1 MRRTEPVEKVQRKL
15 GFFDRLVLMS
25 DPCEVTNGDDAYTAP
40 VFGTELRREEIGTVT
55 FLDNLNSA
63 PNHVRDVSQNQD
75 GSVVAWWEQNGV
87 GYYDL
92 FIAAEG
98 GVSAPQDASY
108 LFRGYRN
115 VTGIYFNGAF
125 DTENVTKLDLSSFD
139 TSKVTGMLAMFYRCS
154 NLTELDV
161 SGFDTS
167 QTVEMKSMFYG
178 CSGLSELDVSNFD
191 TSQVKSMEY
200 LFFGCSSLNDLD
212 MSSFDTS
219 QVTNM
224 YGMFAVCSNLSELNV
239 SSFDTS
245 QVTDMRWMFGLCY
258 GLQELDVSGF
268 DISQVVDMY
277 GMFDGVPES
286 AIRYWN

>member
-1 MRRTEPVEKVQRKL
+1 
-15 GFFDRLVLMS
+15 MS

-125 DTENVTKLDLSSFD
+125 DTENVTKMDLMFCDCLNLKELDLSSFD

-161 SGFDTS
+161 SGFD
-167 QTVEMKSMFYG
+167 
-178 CSGLSELDVSNFD
+178 
-191 TSQVKSMEY
+191 
-200 LFFGCSSLNDLD
+200 
-212 MSSFDTS
+212 
-219 QVTNM
+219 
-224 YGMFAVCSNLSELNV
+224 
-239 SSFDTS
+239 
-245 QVTDMRWMFGLCY
+245 
-258 GLQELDVSGF
+258 
-268 DISQVVDMY
+268 ISQVVDMY